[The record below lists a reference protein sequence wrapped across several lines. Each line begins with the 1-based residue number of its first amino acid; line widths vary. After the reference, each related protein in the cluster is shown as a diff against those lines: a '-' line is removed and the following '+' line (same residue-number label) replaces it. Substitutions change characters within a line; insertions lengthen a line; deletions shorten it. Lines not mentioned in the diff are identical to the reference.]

1 MRFSDDCYNCRDCIV
16 IDTKSYKRKL
26 SKLVC
31 YPIRMIQR
39 LFVRDLEEREFAIES
54 QIQKLDKFKNIN
66 VDAINADT
74 FTNLEKYVNKMQNK
88 INKLKIPEG
97 FTEEF
102 QFIFDLKHDLKEFEK
117 HWGKIKKLNDESGDY
132 PETFSKMAKYIKKN
146 GWQAYQRLHDQARD
160 KATKKYVR
168 DMWGD

>member
-1 MRFSDDCYNCRDCIV
+1 MRFSDDCYNCRDCVV

-31 YPIRMIQR
+31 SPIRLIQR

-54 QIQKLDKFKNIN
+54 QMQKLDKFKNIN

-74 FTNLEKYVNKMQNK
+74 FSNLEKYVNKMQNK
-88 INKLKIPEG
+88 INKLKIPED

-102 QFIFDLKHDLKEFEK
+102 QFIVDLKHDLKEFKK
-117 HWGKIKKLNDESGDY
+117 HWGKIKKLNDEWGN
-132 PETFSKMAKYIKKN
+132 N
-146 GWQAYQRLHDQARD
+146 G
-160 KATKKYVR
+160 V
-168 DMWGD
+168 

>member
-1 MRFSDDCYNCRDCIV
+1 MRFSDDCYNCRDCVV

-31 YPIRMIQR
+31 SPIRLIQR

-54 QIQKLDKFKNIN
+54 QMQKLDKFKNIN

-74 FTNLEKYVNKMQNK
+74 FSNLEKYVNKMQNK
-88 INKLKIPEG
+88 INKLKIPED

-102 QFIFDLKHDLKEFEK
+102 QFIFDLKHDLKEFKK
-117 HWGKIKKLNDESGDY
+117 HWGKIKKLNDEWGN
-132 PETFSKMAKYIKKN
+132 N
-146 GWQAYQRLHDQARD
+146 G
-160 KATKKYVR
+160 V
-168 DMWGD
+168 